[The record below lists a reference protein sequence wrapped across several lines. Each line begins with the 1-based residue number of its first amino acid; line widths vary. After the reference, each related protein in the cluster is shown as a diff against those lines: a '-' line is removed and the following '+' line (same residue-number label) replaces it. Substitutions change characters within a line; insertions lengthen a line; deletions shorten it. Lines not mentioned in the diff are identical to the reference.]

1 MLIKEVLS
9 PVNGLFSNMPDTIW
23 GPDFDPSFVDIELF
37 TRLGGL
43 QASPLM
49 EHYVDALGV
58 LDTSSLADLLFQ
70 RYGSNWQRVWD
81 SLLVEYD
88 IMLTSTLDET
98 RSVARDTTGTETRDL
113 MDISG
118 GSVGIDQTSG
128 GSATR
133 TGSISHSGDTKVAKN
148 LTDLQ
153 TRDLT
158 GSNKESGTETLT
170 DTINESTG
178 RDNTLTFSG
187 SEKTTLSEGE
197 TTSGD
202 STLTFS
208 GSEKTTRNENETTS
222 GENTLTKS
230 GTEATDTGVGETR
243 DLQKKN
249 SGTVTDAGTETQ
261 AGTGSTTDEH
271 GKYGIGSSALANES
285 RDVNSET
292 RNFTNGKNNT
302 RTDNT
307 TEAETGT
314 VDTNTLETLSFTER
328 NDKTVETGSRGVS
341 GDDTKTFTG
350 RNDKTVE
357 TGSRDVSG
365 DETKTFTGRNDK
377 TEETETRTGTVKHDT
392 TFGKQTATTDAG
404 TLTNTISGTEGTTDT
419 STETFNELKDTQAGT
434 ETKTE
439 TRNLTDKSTG
449 TIDNAGNENVQETFH
464 SEGSSPLR
472 TFQALIQEELE
483 GRSGQGWNFTD
494 IIVKDVQSMIASR
507 VWPRR
512 NRYGAL

>member
-9 PVNGLFSNMPDTIW
+9 PVNGLFSNMPDSIW
-23 GPDFDPSFVDIELF
+23 GPDFDPSFVDIEIF
-37 TRLGGL
+37 TRIGEL

-49 EHYVDALGV
+49 EHYVDAHGV
-58 LDTSSLADLLFQ
+58 LDTSSLSDLLFQ
-70 RYGSNWQRVWD
+70 RYGNNWQRVWD
-81 SLLVEYD
+81 ALLVDYN
-88 IMLTSTLDET
+88 IMLTSMTDET
-98 RSVARDTTGTETRDL
+98 RTVARDTAGTETRDL
-113 MDISG
+113 TDTQTGTVGDEASSD
-118 GSVGIDQTSG
+118 GST
-128 GSATR
+128 TR
-133 TGSISHSGDTKVAKN
+133 TGSISRSGDSQVVK
-148 LTDLQ
+148 DLVDLE
-153 TRDLT
+153 TRNLT
-158 GSNKESGTETLT
+158 GSNKETGTEALT
-170 DTINESTG
+170 DTYNETNG
-178 RDNTLTFSG
+178 RDSTLTYSG
-187 SEKTTLSEGE
+187 SEKM
-197 TTSGD
+197 
-202 STLTFS
+202 
-208 GSEKTTRNENETTS
+208 TRNEDETTS

-230 GTEATDTGVGETR
+230 GTETTDTGVDETR
-243 DLQKKN
+243 NLQTKN

-261 AGTGSTTDEH
+261 TGTGTNVTEA
-271 GKYGIGSSALANES
+271 GKYGVGSAALANES
-285 RDVNSET
+285 RDSATET

-314 VDTNTLETLSFTER
+314 VGTDTLETLS
-328 NDKTVETGSRGVS
+328 
-341 GDDTKTFTG
+341 FTG

-365 DETKTFTGRNDK
+365 DETKTFTGRNDQ
-377 TEETETRTGTVKHDT
+377 TEETETHTGTVKHDT

-404 TLTNTISGTEGTTDT
+404 TLTNKLTGTEGTTDV
-419 STETFNELKDTQAGT
+419 STETFNALKDTQAGT

-439 TRNLTDKSTG
+439 TRDLTDKHTG
-449 TIDNAGNENVQETFH
+449 TVDNIGNENVQETFH

-483 GRSGQGWNFTD
+483 GRTGQGWNFTD